1 MTQPPRRV
9 LVVDDDPGI
18 RGFLIGALEDEG
30 YEVRTA
36 TNGRE
41 ALAVLERL
49 EEWAPDAILLDLYMP
64 EVDGWTFRG
73 AQLALPGPAARIPVI
88 VLSASRNLGGRKTE
102 LHADAVMEKPF
113 ELDALFERLSETI
126 ERPGGPTA

>member
-1 MTQPPRRV
+1 MTQPTRRI

-18 RGFLIGALEDEG
+18 RGFLTGALEDEG
-30 YEVRTA
+30 YDVRTV

-64 EVDGWTFRG
+64 EVDGWTFRA
-73 AQLALPGPAARIPVI
+73 AQLALPGPAAHIPVI
-88 VLSASRNLGGRKTE
+88 VLSASRNLGGRKAE
-102 LHADAVMEKPF
+102 LDAAAVMDKPF
-113 ELDALFERLSETI
+113 ELDALFARLTETL
-126 ERPGGPTA
+126 EDAPTA